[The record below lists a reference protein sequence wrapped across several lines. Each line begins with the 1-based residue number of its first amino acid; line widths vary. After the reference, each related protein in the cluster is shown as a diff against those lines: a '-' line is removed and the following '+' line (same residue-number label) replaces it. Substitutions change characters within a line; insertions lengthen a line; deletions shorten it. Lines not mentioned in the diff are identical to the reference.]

1 MPEPTELLAGA
12 VKNLRNAI
20 HPLTQPTPHWN
31 NGDPRFAD
39 PLYTR
44 MREALTATSLRT
56 GATTTKSKPPA
67 RIDVLDWLTDIDQST
82 ATWNDHP
89 TTCQRL
95 QAIADTT
102 WTPNH
107 LALVN
112 AITRRCERWTHTA
125 KDLLGDN
132 PITVPLQNTRCPN
145 CQQHTCYRRSGNE
158 KLRQPALTVG
168 ETGAQCHACGRKWV
182 SDTEQA
188 LFRRMLGINDTPD
201 T

>member
-1 MPEPTELLAGA
+1 MSELLAGA

-31 NGDPRFAD
+31 GGDPRFAD

-89 TTCQRL
+89 TTTQRL

-102 WTPNH
+102 WTPDH
-107 LALVN
+107 LELIH

-125 KDLLGDN
+125 KELLGDN
-132 PITVPLQNTRCPN
+132 PIIVPLHGATCPACN
-145 CQQHTCYRRSGNE
+145 QRTAYRKTAGETVR
-158 KLRQPALTVG
+158 RPALEVG
-168 ETGAQCHACGRKWV
+168 EHGAHCHNCHTRWI